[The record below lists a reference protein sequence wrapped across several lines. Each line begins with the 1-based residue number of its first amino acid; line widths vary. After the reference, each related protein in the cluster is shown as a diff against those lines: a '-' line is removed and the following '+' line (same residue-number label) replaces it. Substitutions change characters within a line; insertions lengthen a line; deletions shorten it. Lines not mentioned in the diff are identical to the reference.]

1 MPKIFLIKKRL
12 HEQQLGLQEGQE
24 LLASKADTL
33 CPGSPLDDGPIP
45 LLSKKDKECVD
56 RDVFGEHNGNK
67 SPNERRTKEPRR
79 FISSIL
85 GGEIP
90 YGSHRGHV
98 LTQAERKQYLPVA
111 VDSKKVEEK
120 PLIKEE
126 KDALQSEPVVLP
138 PRNSPSPE
146 SAPSPGIDNVTCQ
159 KVSVIQRTPAQS
171 QFQNNKKELSDV
183 RLPVT
188 LPSSEPEQDQPI
200 DYVIAKKRGETEDEE
215 TEKKIREQRRT
226 SSSKIA
232 NSILARPI
240 LVLRNRPG
248 TKLPGIMNAAAGH
261 GRSTNGNSSNSGS
274 QNTSGSGNFSSS
286 GGSAAP
292 SSGGGGGALG
302 GGSGSGG
309 NGGRDGRSN
318 YGPNSPPTGS
328 LPPFYETL
336 GPNTK
341 GGQNSFNANS
351 NFTNEF
357 NMMNGFNMECE
368 NTENANTNFPEQSK
382 QYSLMQNAHYGI
394 ALKDEEIDY
403 DRIENKL
410 ENLGSIGGYSNN
422 FDDSMVVDMGDDVID
437 NNQFYTTL
445 TFAPNEGILS
455 NLSDSTDITDLLNNH
470 VEQIT
475 DSEIR
480 ESSSIT
486 PDSVHNGVDIE
497 SLAEQVNLSRQY
509 YEKANYIAFA
519 NQEQGSSY
527 GFPKERPDLLMQ
539 LNPALLPHNEGQ
551 MQQLQIHVQ
560 LQQRQQILSPGFPF
574 TSHSLDLDSP
584 TGVSLPS
591 PGGNSSLDGN
601 NHIENSSLSPAAAVS
616 LKKGSIADSKIQI
629 LQQRLGLPSELPLEF
644 INGGHGVK
652 NPLATE
658 ANARQ
663 REEEKN
669 KQVLVSEDDPTKFV
683 CRVCSKNFTLQ
694 RLLNRHM
701 KCHSDVKRYLCTFCG
716 KGFNDTFDL
725 KRHTRTHTGVRP
737 YKCNLCEKSFTQR
750 CSLESHCLKVHGV
763 QHTYAYKER
772 RTKMYVCE
780 ECGHT
785 TSEPE
790 EHYMH
795 LKKQHPY
802 SPALL
807 KFYDKRHFK
816 FTNATFANQL
826 LGQLPMP
833 VHN

>member
-56 RDVFGEHNGNK
+56 RDVFGERNPK
-67 SPNERRTKEPRR
+67 STHDKRTKEPRR

-85 GGEIP
+85 GGDIP

-98 LTQAERKQYLPVA
+98 LTQAERKQYLPV
-111 VDSKKVEEK
+111 VSEEK
-120 PLIKEE
+120 KTEDRPLIKEE
-126 KDALQSEPVVLP
+126 KDSLDTEPVVLP
-138 PRNSPSPE
+138 SRSTPSPE
-146 SAPSPGIDNVTCQ
+146 SAPSPDNNVTCQ
-159 KVSVIQRTPAQS
+159 KVSVIQRTPSQS
-171 QFQNNKKELSDV
+171 QFRDNKKEISDV
-183 RLPVT
+183 SLPAT
-188 LPSSEPEQDQPI
+188 LPTPEPEQDQPI

-232 NSILARPI
+232 NGILARPV
-240 LVLRNRPG
+240 LVLRNCPN
-248 TKLPGIMNAAAGH
+248 KVPGILSAAAGH
-261 GRSTNGNSSNSGS
+261 GRSTGGSGS
-274 QNTSGSGNFSSS
+274 NGGSQSS
-286 GGSAAP
+286 GGSGSFSSGGGSTAP
-292 SSGGGGGALG
+292 SSGGGGAIG

-309 NGGRDGRSN
+309 NGRDGRSN

-336 GPNTK
+336 GPSSK
-341 GGQNSFNANS
+341 GGQNSFNANGTFS
-351 NFTNEF
+351 NEF
-357 NMMNGFNMECE
+357 NIINGFNMDCE
-368 NTENANTNFPEQSK
+368 NNENATNFTEQSK
-382 QYSLMQNAHYGI
+382 QYSLMQNAHYGL

-403 DRIENKL
+403 ENKL
-410 ENLGSIGGYSNN
+410 ENLGGIGSYGSN

-437 NNQFYTTL
+437 NYQFSTTL
-445 TFAPNEGILS
+445 TFSGANETILG
-455 NLSDSTDITDLLNNH
+455 NLSDSTEDFASLLNNH
-470 VEQIT
+470 VESIT
-475 DSEIR
+475 DSDLR

-486 PDSVHNGVDIE
+486 PDSVHNQVDIE
-497 SLAEQVNLSRQY
+497 TTLAEQVSLSRQY
-509 YEKANYIAFA
+509 YEKANYLAFA
-519 NQEQGSSY
+519 SQEQGSSY
-527 GFPKERPDLLMQ
+527 NFSKERPDLLMQ
-539 LNPALLPHNEGQ
+539 LNPALLQHNEGQ

-560 LQQRQQILSPGFPF
+560 FQQRPQILSPGFPF
-574 TSHSLDLDSP
+574 STSHSLDLDSP

-591 PGGNSSLDGN
+591 PGGNNSLDGS
-601 NHIENSSLSPAAAVS
+601 NHIENASLSPAAAVS
-616 LKKGSIADSKIQI
+616 LKKGDGKLQI
-629 LQQRLGLPSELPLEF
+629 LQQRLGLPAELPLEF

-683 CRVCSKNFTLQ
+683 CRVCSKNFSLQ

>member
-12 HEQQLGLQEGQE
+12 HEQQLGLQESQE
-24 LLASKADTL
+24 LLTGKSDPL
-33 CPGSPLDDGPIP
+33 CTGSPLDDGPIP
-45 LLSKKDKECVD
+45 LLSKKDKECID
-56 RDVFGEHNGNK
+56 RDIFGDSNGRK

-111 VDSKKVEEK
+111 VADDRKTDDK

-126 KDALQSEPVVLP
+126 KDCLQSELVVLP
-138 PRNSPSPE
+138 SRNSPSPD
-146 SAPSPGIDNVTCQ
+146 SIPSPAIDHNIRCQ
-159 KVSVIQRTPAQS
+159 KVSVIQRTPSQS
-171 QFQNNKKELSDV
+171 QFRDNKKELSEIS
-183 RLPVT
+183 LPAT
-188 LPSSEPEQDQPI
+188 LPSTEPEQEQPI
-200 DYVIAKKRGETEDEE
+200 DYAIAKKRGETEDEE

-232 NSILARPI
+232 NSILARPV
-240 LVLRNRPG
+240 LVLRNCPG
-248 TKLPGIMNAAAGH
+248 NKVPGIINAAAGH
-261 GRSTNGNSSNSGS
+261 GRSTNGNSSNSSS
-274 QNTSGSGNFSSS
+274 QSTGGSGSYSS
-286 GGSAAP
+286 GAGSAAP
-292 SSGGGGGALG
+292 SSGGGGALG

-309 NGGRDGRSN
+309 NGRDGRSN

-341 GGQNSFNANS
+341 NGQSSFNANS
-351 NFTNEF
+351 NFANEF
-357 NMMNGFNMECE
+357 NMINGFNMDCE
-368 NTENANTNFPEQSK
+368 NAENANTNFPEQSK

-394 ALKDEEIDY
+394 ALKDEDIDY

-410 ENLGSIGGYSNN
+410 ENIGPIGNYSNN

-445 TFAPNEGILS
+445 TFASNEAILN
-455 NLSDSTDITDLLNNH
+455 NLSDSTEDFASLLNNH

-486 PDSVHNGVDIE
+486 PDSVHNAAVDIE
-497 SLAEQVNLSRQY
+497 SLAEQVTLSRQY
-509 YEKANYIAFA
+509 YEKANYLAF
-519 NQEQGSSY
+519 EQGSSY
-527 GFPKERPDLLMQ
+527 GFSKERPDLLMQ
-539 LNPALLPHNEGQ
+539 LNPALLQHNEGQ

-574 TSHSLDLDSP
+574 ASHSLDLDSP

-591 PGGNSSLDGN
+591 PGGNNSLDST
-601 NHIENSSLSPAAAVS
+601 NHLETSSLSPAAA
-616 LKKGSIADSKIQI
+616 
-629 LQQRLGLPSELPLEF
+629 LGLPAELPLEF

-669 KQVLVSEDDPTKFV
+669 KQVLVCDDDPSKFV
-683 CRVCSKNFTLQ
+683 CRVCSKNFSLQ

>member
-33 CPGSPLDDGPIP
+33 CPGSPLDDGPIA
-45 LLSKKDKECVD
+45 LLSKKDKECID
-56 RDVFGEHNGNK
+56 RDVFGESNG
-67 SPNERRTKEPRR
+67 SRLMQERRTKEPRR

-85 GGEIP
+85 GGDIP

-98 LTQAERKQYLPVA
+98 LTQAERKLYLPVEE
-111 VDSKKVEEK
+111 KKGDDK

-126 KDALQSEPVVLP
+126 KDPLESEPVVLP
-138 PRNSPSPE
+138 SRNSPSPE
-146 SAPSPGIDNVTCQ
+146 SVPSPSIDHNVTCQ
-159 KVSVIQRTPAQS
+159 KVSVIQRTPSQS
-171 QFQNNKKELSDV
+171 QFRDGKKELSDV
-183 RLPVT
+183 TVPPT
-188 LPSSEPEQDQPI
+188 LPTPEPEQDQPI
-200 DYVIAKKRGETEDEE
+200 DYAIAKKRGESEDEE

-232 NSILARPI
+232 NSILARPV
-240 LVLRNRPG
+240 LVLRNCPG
-248 TKLPGIMNAAAGH
+248 NKVPGIINAAAGH
-261 GRSTNGNSSNSGS
+261 GRSTGGNGTNSSSQSSG
-274 QNTSGSGNFSSS
+274 GSGNFSSG
-286 GGSAAP
+286 GGSTAP
-292 SSGGGGGALG
+292 SSGGGGALG

-309 NGGRDGRSN
+309 NGRDGRSN

-336 GPNTK
+336 GPSTK
-341 GGQNSFNANS
+341 SGQNSFNANS
-351 NFTNEF
+351 NFSNEF

-368 NTENANTNFPEQSK
+368 NNENATNFPEQGK
-382 QYSLMQNAHYGI
+382 QYSLMQNAHYGL

-403 DRIENKL
+403 ENKL
-410 ENLGSIGGYSNN
+410 ENLGAIGNYGSN
-422 FDDSMVVDMGDDVID
+422 FDVSMVVDMGEDVID
-437 NNQFYTTL
+437 NIQFSTTL
-445 TFAPNEGILS
+445 SFTGSNEGILG
-455 NLSDSTDITDLLNNH
+455 NLSDSAEDFANLLNNH
-470 VEQIT
+470 VESIT

-486 PDSVHNGVDIE
+486 PDSVHNPSDIS
-497 SLAEQVNLSRQY
+497 SLAEHISLSRQY
-509 YEKANYIAFA
+509 YEKANYLAFA
-519 NQEQGSSY
+519 SQEQSPSY
-527 GFPKERPDLLMQ
+527 NFPKERPDLLMH
-539 LNPALLPHNEGQ
+539 LNPALLQHNEGQ

-574 TSHSLDLDSP
+574 PSHSLELDSP

-591 PGGNSSLDGN
+591 PGGNNSLDGN
-601 NHIENSSLSPAAAVS
+601 SHIESSSLSPAAAVS
-616 LKKGSIADSKIQI
+616 LKKGSVADSKIQI
-629 LQQRLGLPSELPLEF
+629 LQQRLGLPAELPLEF

-669 KQVLVSEDDPTKFV
+669 KQVLVSEDDPTKFI
-683 CRVCSKNFTLQ
+683 CRVCSKNFSLQ

-816 FTNATFANQL
+816 FTNASFANQL

>member
-45 LLSKKDKECVD
+45 LLSKKDKECAD
-56 RDVFGEHNGNK
+56 RDVFGERR
-67 SPNERRTKEPRR
+67 SPHDKRSKEPRR

-85 GGEIP
+85 GGDIP

-98 LTQAERKQYLPVA
+98 LTQAERKQYLPV
-111 VDSKKVEEK
+111 VVEEK
-120 PLIKEE
+120 KTEDRPLIKEE
-126 KDALQSEPVVLP
+126 KDSLDSEPVVLP
-138 PRNSPSPE
+138 TRNSPSPE
-146 SAPSPGIDNVTCQ
+146 SAPSPGIDNNVTCQ
-159 KVSVIQRTPAQS
+159 KVSVIQRTPSQS
-171 QFQNNKKELSDV
+171 QFRDNKKEISDV
-183 RLPVT
+183 SLPAT
-188 LPSSEPEQDQPI
+188 LPTPEPEQDQPI

-232 NSILARPI
+232 NGILARPV
-240 LVLRNRPG
+240 LVLRNCPAN
-248 TKLPGIMNAAAGH
+248 KVPGILNAAAGH
-261 GRSTNGNSSNSGS
+261 GRSTGGSGS
-274 QNTSGSGNFSSS
+274 NGGSQSS
-286 GGSAAP
+286 GGSGSFSSGGGSTAP
-292 SSGGGGGALG
+292 SSGGGGAIG

-309 NGGRDGRSN
+309 NGRDGRSN

-336 GPNTK
+336 GPSSK

-351 NFTNEF
+351 TFSNEF
-357 NMMNGFNMECE
+357 NIINGFNMDCE
-368 NTENANTNFPEQSK
+368 NNENATNFTEQSK
-382 QYSLMQNAHYGI
+382 QYSLMQNAHYGL

-403 DRIENKL
+403 ENKL
-410 ENLGSIGGYSNN
+410 ENLGGIGSYGSN

-437 NNQFYTTL
+437 NYQFSTTL
-445 TFAPNEGILS
+445 TFSGANETILG
-455 NLSDSTDITDLLNNH
+455 NLSDSTEDFASLLNNH
-470 VEQIT
+470 VESIT
-475 DSEIR
+475 DSDLR

-486 PDSVHNGVDIE
+486 PDSVHNQVDIE
-497 SLAEQVNLSRQY
+497 TTLAEQVSLSRQY
-509 YEKANYIAFA
+509 YEKANYLAFA
-519 NQEQGSSY
+519 SQEQSPSY
-527 GFPKERPDLLMQ
+527 NFSKERPDLLMQ
-539 LNPALLPHNEGQ
+539 LNPALLQHNEGQ

-560 LQQRQQILSPGFPF
+560 FQQRPQILSPGFPF
-574 TSHSLDLDSP
+574 STSNHSLDLDSP

-591 PGGNSSLDGN
+591 PGGNNSLDGS
-601 NHIENSSLSPAAAVS
+601 NHIENASLSPAAAVS
-616 LKKGSIADSKIQI
+616 LKKGSGDSKFQI
-629 LQQRLGLPSELPLEF
+629 LQQRLGLPAELPLEF

-683 CRVCSKNFTLQ
+683 CRICSKNFSLQ

-816 FTNATFANQL
+816 FTNASFANQL

>member
-24 LLASKADTL
+24 LLSSKADPL

-45 LLSKKDKECVD
+45 LLSKKDKDCVD
-56 RDVFGEHNGNK
+56 RDVFGENNGTR
-67 SPNERRTKEPRR
+67 SVQDIHTKEPIR

-85 GGEIP
+85 GGGIP

-98 LTQAERKQYLPVA
+98 LTQAERKQYLPV
-111 VDSKKVEEK
+111 VSEEK
-120 PLIKEE
+120 KPDDRPLIKEE
-126 KDALQSEPVVLP
+126 KDALDNDPVVLP
-138 PRNSPSPE
+138 TRNTPSPE
-146 SAPSPGIDNVTCQ
+146 SVPSPSIDNNVTCQ
-159 KVSVIQRTPAQS
+159 KVSVIQRTPSQS
-171 QFQNNKKELSDV
+171 QFRDNKKELSEV
-183 RLPVT
+183 SIPST
-188 LPSSEPEQDQPI
+188 LPTPEPEQDQPI

-232 NSILARPI
+232 NGILARPV
-240 LVLRNRPG
+240 LVLRNCPA
-248 TKLPGIMNAAAGH
+248 KVPGIINAAAGH
-261 GRSTNGNSSNSGS
+261 GRSTGSNGSSSSSQNSGS
-274 QNTSGSGNFSSS
+274 SGSFSSGSGST
-286 GGSAAP
+286 AP
-292 SSGGGGGALG
+292 SSGGGGAIG

-309 NGGRDGRSN
+309 NGRDGRSN

-336 GPNTK
+336 GPSSK

-357 NMMNGFNMECE
+357 NIINGFNMDCE
-368 NTENANTNFPEQSK
+368 NNENSTNFPEQSK
-382 QYSLMQNAHYGI
+382 QYSLMQNAHYGL

-403 DRIENKL
+403 ENKL
-410 ENLGSIGGYSNN
+410 ENLGAISNYPNN

-437 NNQFYTTL
+437 NYQFSTTL
-445 TFAPNEGILS
+445 TFSGTNEGILS
-455 NLSDSTDITDLLNNH
+455 NLSDSTEDFANLLNNH
-470 VEQIT
+470 VESIT
-475 DSEIR
+475 DSELR

-486 PDSVHNGVDIE
+486 PDSVHNPLDIE
-497 SLAEQVNLSRQY
+497 TLAEQVNLSRQY
-509 YEKANYIAFA
+509 YEKANYLAFA
-519 NQEQGSSY
+519 SQEQNSSY
-527 GFPKERPDLLMQ
+527 NFAKDRPDLLMQ
-539 LNPALLPHNEGQ
+539 LNPALLQHNEGQ

-560 LQQRQQILSPGFPF
+560 FQQRPQILSPGFPF
-574 TSHSLDLDSP
+574 TSHSLELDSP

-591 PGGNSSLDGN
+591 PGGNNSLDSN

-616 LKKGSIADSKIQI
+616 LKKGSINESKMQI
-629 LQQRLGLPSELPLEF
+629 LQHRLGLPAELPLEF

-683 CRVCSKNFTLQ
+683 CRVCSKNFSLQ

-816 FTNATFANQL
+816 FTNASFANQL

>member
-12 HEQQLGLQEGQE
+12 HEQQQSLQEAQD
-24 LLASKADTL
+24 LLALKSDPL
-33 CPGSPLDDGPIP
+33 CPGSFLDDDPLP
-45 LLSKKDKECVD
+45 LLKDKKCTD
-56 RDVFGEHNGNK
+56 RDVFGESNFQDR
-67 SPNERRTKEPRR
+67 PTKEPRR

-85 GGEIP
+85 GGDIP

-98 LTQAERKQYLPVA
+98 LTQAERKQYLPVVA
-111 VDSKKVEEK
+111 EDKKTEEK

-126 KDALQSEPVVLP
+126 KDVNLDSEPVVLP
-138 PRNSPSPE
+138 SLTPPSPE
-146 SAPSPGIDNVTCQ
+146 STPSPNIDNNVTCQ
-159 KVSVIQRTPAQS
+159 KVSVIQRTPSQS
-171 QFQNNKKELSDV
+171 QLRNDKKEYSGIKV
-183 RLPVT
+183 PT
-188 LPSSEPEQDQPI
+188 SFSTPEPEQDQPI
-200 DYVIAKKRGETEDEE
+200 DYAIAKKHDEKEDEE

-232 NSILARPI
+232 NGILARPTF
-240 LVLRNRPG
+240 VLRNCPAS
-248 TKLPGIMNAAAGH
+248 KVPGIMSAAAGH
-261 GRSTNGNSSNSGS
+261 GRSTGGN
-274 QNTSGSGNFSSS
+274 GSGGSSQSS
-286 GGSAAP
+286 GGSGSFSSGGGSTAP
-292 SSGGGGGALG
+292 SSGGGGAMG

-309 NGGRDGRSN
+309 NGRDGRSN

-336 GPNTK
+336 GPSSK
-341 GGQNSFNANS
+341 GGQNSFNANG
-351 NFTNEF
+351 NFSNEF
-357 NMMNGFNMECE
+357 NIINGFNMDCE
-368 NTENANTNFPEQSK
+368 NNDNATNFPEQSK
-382 QYSLMQNAHYGI
+382 QYSLMQNAHYGL
-394 ALKDEEIDY
+394 ALKDEDRYDTDIDY
-403 DRIENKL
+403 DNKL
-410 ENLGSIGGYSNN
+410 ENINGISNYGNN

-437 NNQFYTTL
+437 NYQFSTTL
-445 TFAPNEGILS
+445 TFSGTNESILS
-455 NLSDSTDITDLLNNH
+455 NLSDSTVDFANLLNNH
-470 VEQIT
+470 VESIT

-486 PDSVHNGVDIE
+486 PDSVHNPLDIE
-497 SLAEQVNLSRQY
+497 TLAEQVNLSRQY
-509 YEKANYIAFA
+509 YEKANYLAFA
-519 NQEQGSSY
+519 SQEQSPSY
-527 GFPKERPDLLMQ
+527 NFAKDRPDLLMQ
-539 LNPALLPHNEGQ
+539 LNPALLQHNEGQ

-560 LQQRQQILSPGFPF
+560 FQQRPPILSPGFPF

-591 PGGNSSLDGN
+591 PGGNNSLDST
-601 NHIENSSLSPAAAVS
+601 NHIENSSLSPAAA
-616 LKKGSIADSKIQI
+616 
-629 LQQRLGLPSELPLEF
+629 LGLPAELPLEF

-669 KQVLVSEDDPTKFV
+669 KQVLVSEDDPSKFV
-683 CRVCSKNFTLQ
+683 CRVCSKNFSLQ

-816 FTNATFANQL
+816 FTNTTFANQL

>member
-24 LLASKADTL
+24 LLGAKADAL
-33 CPGSPLDDGPIP
+33 CPGSPLDEPP
-45 LLSKKDKECVD
+45 LALLSKRDKDCD
-56 RDVFGEHNGNK
+56 RDVFGESNGKNTQDRK
-67 SPNERRTKEPRR
+67 TRR

-85 GGEIP
+85 GGDIP
-90 YGSHRGHV
+90 YGSQRGHGHI
-98 LTQAERKQYLPVA
+98 LTPAERKQYSPV
-111 VDSKKVEEK
+111 VTEDKKKAENK

-126 KDALQSEPVVLP
+126 KDLTKSDPVVLP
-138 PRNSPSPE
+138 SRESPSPGR
-146 SAPSPGIDNVTCQ
+146 APSPGIDHSVRCQ
-159 KVSVIQRTPAQS
+159 KVSVIQRTPSQS
-171 QFQNNKKELSDV
+171 QFGKKEEVSI
-183 RLPVT
+183 PQT
-188 LPSSEPEQDQPI
+188 LPSTEPEQDQPI
-200 DYVIAKKRGETEDEE
+200 DYVIAKKRGESEDEE
-215 TEKKIREQRRT
+215 MEKKIREQRRT

-232 NSILARPI
+232 NGILARPV
-240 LVLRNRPG
+240 LVLRNCPAN
-248 TKLPGIMNAAAGH
+248 KVPGILSAAAGH
-261 GRSTNGNSSNSGS
+261 GRSTGG
-274 QNTSGSGNFSSS
+274 SGSGGGAQSS
-286 GGSAAP
+286 GSSGSY
-292 SSGGGGGALG
+292 SGGGGGAAPAPGGGGGVG

-309 NGGRDGRSN
+309 NGRDGRSN

-336 GPNTK
+336 GPSTK
-341 GGQNSFNANS
+341 GGQNAFNATGS
-351 NFTNEF
+351 FSNEF
-357 NMMNGFNMECE
+357 NLINGFNMDCE
-368 NTENANTNFPEQSK
+368 SNENGASFPEQSK
-382 QYSLMQNAHYGI
+382 QYSLMQNANYGL
-394 ALKDEEIDY
+394 ALKDEDNIDNY
-403 DRIENKL
+403 DSKIES
-410 ENLGSIGGYSNN
+410 LGSMGNYGSS
-422 FDDSMVVDMGDDVID
+422 FDDSMVVDMGDGDVID
-437 NNQFYTTL
+437 QFTQTL
-445 TFAPNEGILS
+445 TFAQSNEGLLG
-455 NLSDSTDITDLLNNH
+455 NLSDNEDFTNLLNNH
-470 VEQIT
+470 EAIT
-475 DSEIR
+475 DSDLR
-480 ESSSIT
+480 ESSSIS
-486 PDSVHNGVDIE
+486 PDSVHNPVDID
-497 SLAEQVNLSRQY
+497 SLTDHVSLSRQY
-509 YEKANYIAFA
+509 YDTKNYLAFA
-519 NQEQGSSY
+519 SPEQNPSFAFG
-527 GFPKERPDLLMQ
+527 KERPDLLMQ
-539 LNPALLPHNEGQ
+539 LNPALLQHNEGQ

-574 TSHSLDLDSP
+574 SHALELDSP
-584 TGVSLPS
+584 GAASLPS
-591 PGGNSSLDGN
+591 PGGNSSLDG
-601 NHIENSSLSPAAAVS
+601 SSHLDSSALSPAAAVS
-616 LKKGSIADSKIQI
+616 LKKTVDGKGLI
-629 LQQRLGLPSELPLEF
+629 LQQRLGLPAELPLEF

-669 KQVLVSEDDPTKFV
+669 KQVLVSEDDPSKFV
-683 CRVCSKNFTLQ
+683 CRVCSKSFTLQ

-772 RTKMYVCE
+772 RTKVYVCE

-816 FTNATFANQL
+816 FNNATFANQL

>member
-24 LLASKADTL
+24 LLASKADPL
-33 CPGSPLDDGPIP
+33 CPGSPLDDGPIA
-45 LLSKKDKECVD
+45 LLSKKDKECID
-56 RDVFGEHNGNK
+56 RDVFGESNGTRLTQ
-67 SPNERRTKEPRR
+67 ERRTKEPRR

-85 GGEIP
+85 GGDIP

-98 LTQAERKQYLPVA
+98 LTQAERKLYLPV
-111 VDSKKVEEK
+111 EEK
-120 PLIKEE
+120 KPEDNSLIKEE
-126 KDALQSEPVVLP
+126 RD
-138 PRNSPSPE
+138 
-146 SAPSPGIDNVTCQ
+146 PGHHHSHSFVM
-159 KVSVIQRTPAQS
+159 V
-171 QFQNNKKELSDV
+171 KKELSDV
-183 RLPVT
+183 NIPPT
-188 LPSSEPEQDQPI
+188 LPTTEPEQDQPI
-200 DYVIAKKRGETEDEE
+200 DYAIVKKRGESEDEE

-232 NSILARPI
+232 NGILARPV
-240 LVLRNRPG
+240 LVLRNCPG
-248 TKLPGIMNAAAGH
+248 NKVPGIINAAAGH
-261 GRSTNGNSSNSGS
+261 GRSTGGNGSNSGTQS
-274 QNTSGSGNFSSS
+274 SAGSGSFSS
-286 GGSAAP
+286 GGGSTAP
-292 SSGGGGGALG
+292 SSGGGGALG

-309 NGGRDGRSN
+309 NGRDGRSN

-336 GPNTK
+336 GPSTK
-341 GGQNSFNANS
+341 SGQNSFNANS
-351 NFTNEF
+351 TFPNEF
-357 NMMNGFNMECE
+357 NMINGFNMECE
-368 NTENANTNFPEQSK
+368 NNENATNFPEQGK
-382 QYSLMQNAHYGI
+382 QYSLMQNAHYGL

-403 DRIENKL
+403 ENKL
-410 ENLGSIGGYSNN
+410 ENLGAIGNYGSN
-422 FDDSMVVDMGDDVID
+422 FDVSMVVDMGEDVID
-437 NNQFYTTL
+437 NIQFSTTL
-445 TFAPNEGILS
+445 SFTGSNEGILG
-455 NLSDSTDITDLLNNH
+455 NLSDSTEDFANLLNNH
-470 VEQIT
+470 VESIT

-486 PDSVHNGVDIE
+486 PDSVHNPVDIE

-509 YEKANYIAFA
+509 YEKANYLAFA
-519 NQEQGSSY
+519 SQEQNSSY
-527 GFPKERPDLLMQ
+527 NFAKERPDLLMH
-539 LNPALLPHNEGQ
+539 LNPALLQHNEGQ

-574 TSHSLDLDSP
+574 ASHSLELDSP

-591 PGGNSSLDGN
+591 PGGNNSLDGN
-601 NHIENSSLSPAAAVS
+601 SHIENSSLSPAAAVS
-616 LKKGSIADSKIQI
+616 LKKSSVADSKIQI
-629 LQQRLGLPSELPLEF
+629 LQQRLGLPAELPLEF

-683 CRVCSKNFTLQ
+683 CRVCSKNFSLQ

-816 FTNATFANQL
+816 FTNASFANQL

>member
-33 CPGSPLDDGPIP
+33 CPGSPLDDGPIA
-45 LLSKKDKECVD
+45 LLSKKDKECID
-56 RDVFGEHNGNK
+56 RDVFGESNG
-67 SPNERRTKEPRR
+67 SRLMHERRTKEPRR

-85 GGEIP
+85 GGDIP

-98 LTQAERKQYLPVA
+98 LTQAERKQYLPVEE
-111 VDSKKVEEK
+111 KKGDDK

-126 KDALQSEPVVLP
+126 KDPLESEPVILP
-138 PRNSPSPE
+138 TRNSPSPE
-146 SAPSPGIDNVTCQ
+146 SVPSPSIDHNVTCQ
-159 KVSVIQRTPAQS
+159 KVSVIQRTPSQS
-171 QFQNNKKELSDV
+171 QFRDGKKELSEV
-183 RLPVT
+183 TVPPT
-188 LPSSEPEQDQPI
+188 LPTPEPEQDQPI
-200 DYVIAKKRGETEDEE
+200 DYAIAKKRGESEDEE

-232 NSILARPI
+232 NSILARPV
-240 LVLRNRPG
+240 LVLRNCPAN
-248 TKLPGIMNAAAGH
+248 KVPGIINAAAGH
-261 GRSTNGNSSNSGS
+261 GRSTGGNGTNSSSQSSG
-274 QNTSGSGNFSSS
+274 GSGNFSSG
-286 GGSAAP
+286 GGSTAP
-292 SSGGGGGALG
+292 SSGGGGALG

-309 NGGRDGRSN
+309 NGRDGRSN

-336 GPNTK
+336 GPSTK
-341 GGQNSFNANS
+341 SGQNSFNANS
-351 NFTNEF
+351 NFSNEF

-368 NTENANTNFPEQSK
+368 NNENATNFPEQGK
-382 QYSLMQNAHYGI
+382 QYSLMQNAHYGL

-403 DRIENKL
+403 ENKL
-410 ENLGSIGGYSNN
+410 ENLGAIGNYGSN
-422 FDDSMVVDMGDDVID
+422 FDVSMVVDMGEDVID
-437 NNQFYTTL
+437 NIQFSTTL
-445 TFAPNEGILS
+445 SFTGSNEGILG
-455 NLSDSTDITDLLNNH
+455 NLSDSAEDFANLLNNH
-470 VEQIT
+470 VESIT

-486 PDSVHNGVDIE
+486 PDSVHNPSDIP
-497 SLAEQVNLSRQY
+497 SLAEQINLSRQY
-509 YEKANYIAFA
+509 YEKANYLAFA
-519 NQEQGSSY
+519 SHEQSPSY
-527 GFPKERPDLLMQ
+527 NFPKERPDLLMH
-539 LNPALLPHNEGQ
+539 LNPALLQHNEGQ

-560 LQQRQQILSPGFPF
+560 LQQRQQMLSPGFPF
-574 TSHSLDLDSP
+574 PSHSLELDSP

-591 PGGNSSLDGN
+591 PGGNNSLDGN
-601 NHIENSSLSPAAAVS
+601 SHIESSSLSPAAAVS
-616 LKKGSIADSKIQI
+616 LKKGSVADSKIQI
-629 LQQRLGLPSELPLEF
+629 LQQRLGLPAELPLEF

-669 KQVLVSEDDPTKFV
+669 KQVLVSEDDPTKFI
-683 CRVCSKNFTLQ
+683 CRVCSKNFSLQ

-816 FTNATFANQL
+816 FTNASFANQL

>member
-45 LLSKKDKECVD
+45 LLSKKDKECAD
-56 RDVFGEHNGNK
+56 RDVFGERR
-67 SPNERRTKEPRR
+67 SPHDKRSKEPRR

-85 GGEIP
+85 GGDIP

-98 LTQAERKQYLPVA
+98 LTQAERKQYLPV
-111 VDSKKVEEK
+111 VVEEK
-120 PLIKEE
+120 KTEDRPLIKEE
-126 KDALQSEPVVLP
+126 KDSLDSEPVVLP
-138 PRNSPSPE
+138 TRNSPSPE
-146 SAPSPGIDNVTCQ
+146 SAPSPGIDNNVTCQ
-159 KVSVIQRTPAQS
+159 KVSVIQRTPSQS
-171 QFQNNKKELSDV
+171 QFRDNKKEISDV
-183 RLPVT
+183 SLPAT
-188 LPSSEPEQDQPI
+188 LPTPEPEQDQPI

-232 NSILARPI
+232 NGILARPV
-240 LVLRNRPG
+240 LVLRNCPAN
-248 TKLPGIMNAAAGH
+248 KVPGILNAAAGH
-261 GRSTNGNSSNSGS
+261 GRSTGGSGS
-274 QNTSGSGNFSSS
+274 NGGSQSS
-286 GGSAAP
+286 GGSGSFSSGGGSTAP
-292 SSGGGGGALG
+292 SSGGGGAIG

-309 NGGRDGRSN
+309 NGRDGRSN

-336 GPNTK
+336 GPSSK

-351 NFTNEF
+351 TFSNEF
-357 NMMNGFNMECE
+357 NIINGFNMDCE
-368 NTENANTNFPEQSK
+368 NNENATNFTEQSK
-382 QYSLMQNAHYGI
+382 QYSLMQNAHYGL

-403 DRIENKL
+403 ENKL
-410 ENLGSIGGYSNN
+410 ENLGGIGSYGSN

-437 NNQFYTTL
+437 NYQFSTTL
-445 TFAPNEGILS
+445 TFSGANETILG
-455 NLSDSTDITDLLNNH
+455 NLSDSTEDFASLLNNH
-470 VEQIT
+470 VESIT
-475 DSEIR
+475 DSDLR

-486 PDSVHNGVDIE
+486 PDSVHNQVDIE
-497 SLAEQVNLSRQY
+497 TTLAEQVSLSRQY
-509 YEKANYIAFA
+509 YEKANYLAFA
-519 NQEQGSSY
+519 SQEQSPSY
-527 GFPKERPDLLMQ
+527 NFSKERPDLLMQ
-539 LNPALLPHNEGQ
+539 LNPALLQHNEGQ

-560 LQQRQQILSPGFPF
+560 FQQRPQILSPGFPF
-574 TSHSLDLDSP
+574 STSNHSLDLDSP

-591 PGGNSSLDGN
+591 PGGNNSLDGS
-601 NHIENSSLSPAAAVS
+601 NHIENASLSPAAA
-616 LKKGSIADSKIQI
+616 
-629 LQQRLGLPSELPLEF
+629 LGLPAELPLEF

-683 CRVCSKNFTLQ
+683 CRICSKNFSLQ

-816 FTNATFANQL
+816 FTNASFANQL

>member
-33 CPGSPLDDGPIP
+33 CPGSPLDDGPIA
-45 LLSKKDKECVD
+45 LLSKKDKECID
-56 RDVFGEHNGNK
+56 RDVFGESNG
-67 SPNERRTKEPRR
+67 SRLMQERRTKEPRR

-85 GGEIP
+85 GGDIP

-98 LTQAERKQYLPVA
+98 LTQAERKQYLPVEE
-111 VDSKKVEEK
+111 KKGDDK

-126 KDALQSEPVVLP
+126 KDPLESEPVVLP
-138 PRNSPSPE
+138 SRNSPSPE
-146 SAPSPGIDNVTCQ
+146 SVPSPSIDHNVTCQ
-159 KVSVIQRTPAQS
+159 KVSVIQRTPSQS
-171 QFQNNKKELSDV
+171 QFRDGKKDLSDV
-183 RLPVT
+183 TIPPT
-188 LPSSEPEQDQPI
+188 LPTPEPEQDQPI
-200 DYVIAKKRGETEDEE
+200 DYAIAKKRGESEDEE

-232 NSILARPI
+232 NGILARPV
-240 LVLRNRPG
+240 LVLRNCPG
-248 TKLPGIMNAAAGH
+248 NKIPGIINAAAGH
-261 GRSTNGNSSNSGS
+261 GRSTGGNGNNSSS
-274 QNTSGSGNFSSS
+274 QSS
-286 GGSAAP
+286 GGSANF
-292 SSGGGGGALG
+292 SSGGGSTAPTSGGGGALG

-309 NGGRDGRSN
+309 NGRDGRSN

-336 GPNTK
+336 GPSTK
-341 GGQNSFNANS
+341 SGQNSFNANS
-351 NFTNEF
+351 NFSNDF

-368 NTENANTNFPEQSK
+368 NNENTTNFPEQGK
-382 QYSLMQNAHYGI
+382 QYSLMQNAHYGL

-403 DRIENKL
+403 ENKL
-410 ENLGSIGGYSNN
+410 ENLGAIGNYGSN
-422 FDDSMVVDMGDDVID
+422 FDVSMVVDMGEDVID
-437 NNQFYTTL
+437 NIQFSTTL
-445 TFAPNEGILS
+445 SFTGSNEGILG
-455 NLSDSTDITDLLNNH
+455 NLSDSAEDFANLLNNH
-470 VEQIT
+470 VESIT

-486 PDSVHNGVDIE
+486 PDSVHNPSDIP
-497 SLAEQVNLSRQY
+497 SLAEQINLSRQY
-509 YEKANYIAFA
+509 YEKANYLAFA
-519 NQEQGSSY
+519 SQEQSPSY
-527 GFPKERPDLLMQ
+527 NFPKERPDLLMH
-539 LNPALLPHNEGQ
+539 LNPALLQHNEGQ

-574 TSHSLDLDSP
+574 PSHSLELDSP

-591 PGGNSSLDGN
+591 PGGNNSLDGN
-601 NHIENSSLSPAAAVS
+601 SHIESSSLSPAAAVS
-616 LKKGSIADSKIQI
+616 LKKGSVADSKIQI
-629 LQQRLGLPSELPLEF
+629 LQQR
-644 INGGHGVK
+644 V
-652 NPLATE
+652 
-658 ANARQ
+658 
-663 REEEKN
+663 
-669 KQVLVSEDDPTKFV
+669 
-683 CRVCSKNFTLQ
+683 TL
-694 RLLNRHM
+694 
-701 KCHSDVKRYLCTFCG
+701 S
-716 KGFNDTFDL
+716 
-725 KRHTRTHTGVRP
+725 
-737 YKCNLCEKSFTQR
+737 SFLFL

-816 FTNATFANQL
+816 FTNASFANQL

>member
-24 LLASKADTL
+24 GLLGKGDPL

-56 RDVFGEHNGNK
+56 RDVFGESNGVKNTQ
-67 SPNERRTKEPRR
+67 ERRTKEPRR

-90 YGSHRGHV
+90 YGSHRGIHV
-98 LTQAERKQYLPVA
+98 LTQAERKQYLPVVA
-111 VDSKKVEEK
+111 DDSKSDDK

-126 KDALQSEPVVLP
+126 KDLLESELVVLP
-138 PRNSPSPE
+138 SRNSPSPE
-146 SAPSPGIDNVTCQ
+146 SAPSPSIDNNVTCQ
-159 KVSVIQRTPAQS
+159 KVSVIQRTPSQS
-171 QFQNNKKELSDV
+171 QFRDSKKEVSDV
-183 RLPVT
+183 TIPAT
-188 LPSSEPEQDQPI
+188 LPTSEPEQDQPI
-200 DYVIAKKRGETEDEE
+200 DYAIAKKRGESEDEE

-232 NSILARPI
+232 NGILARPV

-248 TKLPGIMNAAAGH
+248 SKIPGIINAAAGH
-261 GRSTNGNSSNSGS
+261 GRSTGGSGSTGNS
-274 QNTSGSGNFSSS
+274 QNTGSSGSFSSGSG
-286 GGSAAP
+286 SATP
-292 SSGGGGGALG
+292 SSGGGGALG

-309 NGGRDGRSN
+309 NGRDGRSN

-336 GPNTK
+336 GPSTK
-341 GGQNSFNANS
+341 NGQNTYNANG
-351 NFTNEF
+351 NFSNEF
-357 NMMNGFNMECE
+357 NIINGFNMDCE
-368 NTENANTNFPEQSK
+368 NTENTHTNFTEQSK
-382 QYSLMQNAHYGI
+382 QYSLMQNANYGL

-403 DRIENKL
+403 ENKI
-410 ENLGSIGGYSNN
+410 ENLGAIGTYGN
-422 FDDSMVVDMGDDVID
+422 FDDSMVVDMGEDGID

-445 TFAPNEGILS
+445 TFAQNEGILG
-455 NLSDSTDITDLLNNH
+455 NFSDSTEDFASLLNNH
-470 VEQIT
+470 VESLDT
-475 DSEIR
+475 ELR

-486 PDSVHNGVDIE
+486 PDSVHNAVDIE
-497 SLAEQVNLSRQY
+497 TLAEQVNLSRQY
-509 YEKANYIAFA
+509 YAIAS
-519 NQEQGSSY
+519 QEPNVAHAFG
-527 GFPKERPDLLMQ
+527 KERPDLLMHI
-539 LNPALLPHNEGQ
+539 NPGLLPHNEGQ

-560 LQQRQQILSPGFPF
+560 LQQRQQMLSPGFPY
-574 TSHSLDLDSP
+574 TNHPLDLDSP

-591 PGGNSSLDGN
+591 PGGNNSLDGN
-601 NHIENSSLSPAAAVS
+601 SHIETSALSPAAA
-616 LKKGSIADSKIQI
+616 
-629 LQQRLGLPSELPLEF
+629 LGLPAELPLEF

-683 CRVCSKNFTLQ
+683 CRVCSKNFSLQ

>member
-12 HEQQLGLQEGQE
+12 HEQQLGLQEGLE
-24 LLASKADTL
+24 LLASKADPL
-33 CPGSPLDDGPIP
+33 CPGSPLDDGPIA
-45 LLSKKDKECVD
+45 LLSKKDKDCIE
-56 RDVFGEHNGNK
+56 RDVFGESNGAKNARDK
-67 SPNERRTKEPRR
+67 RSKEPR
-79 FISSIL
+79 FVSSIL
-85 GGEIP
+85 GGDVP

-98 LTQAERKQYLPVA
+98 LTQAERKQYLPVLA
-111 VDSKKVEEK
+111 KDKKKEDK

-126 KDALQSEPVVLP
+126 KDTLDSDPVVLP
-138 PRNSPSPE
+138 SRNTPSPE
-146 SAPSPGIDNVTCQ
+146 SAPSPGIDNSVTCQ
-159 KVSVIQRTPAQS
+159 KVSVIQRTPSQS
-171 QFQNNKKELSDV
+171 QFRDGKKELSDV
-183 RLPVT
+183 SIPQT
-188 LPSSEPEQDQPI
+188 LPTPEPEQDQPI
-200 DYVIAKKRGETEDEE
+200 DYVIAKKRGESEDEE

-232 NSILARPI
+232 NGILARPSF
-240 LVLRNRPG
+240 VLRNCPAN
-248 TKLPGIMNAAAGH
+248 KVPGIISAAAGH
-261 GRSTNGNSSNSGS
+261 GRSTGNTGSSGS
-274 QNTSGSGNFSSS
+274 SQSS
-286 GGSAAP
+286 GGSGSFSSGGGGTAP
-292 SSGGGGGALG
+292 SSGGGGAIG

-309 NGGRDGRSN
+309 NGRDGRSN

-336 GPNTK
+336 GPSTK

-351 NFTNEF
+351 NFSNEF
-357 NMMNGFNMECE
+357 NIINGFNMDCE
-368 NTENANTNFPEQSK
+368 NNDNATNFPEQSK
-382 QYSLMQNAHYGI
+382 QYSLMQNAHYGL

-403 DRIENKL
+403 ESKL
-410 ENLGSIGGYSNN
+410 ENIGAIGNYGSN
-422 FDDSMVVDMGDDVID
+422 FDESMVVDMGEDVID
-437 NNQFYTTL
+437 NYQFANTL
-445 TFAPNEGILS
+445 TFPGPNEAILGS
-455 NLSDSTDITDLLNNH
+455 LSDSAEDFASLLNNH
-470 VEQIT
+470 VESIT
-475 DSEIR
+475 DSDIR

-486 PDSVHNGVDIE
+486 PDSVHNPVDIE

-509 YEKANYIAFA
+509 YEKANYLAFA
-519 NQEQGSSY
+519 SQENQGSSY
-527 GFPKERPDLLMQ
+527 NFAKDRPDLLMQ
-539 LNPALLPHNEGQ
+539 LNPALLQHGEGQ

-574 TSHSLDLDSP
+574 TSHPSLDLDSP
-584 TGVSLPS
+584 TGTSLPS
-591 PGGNSSLDGN
+591 PGGNNSLDGSS
-601 NHIENSSLSPAAAVS
+601 HIENASLSPAAA
-616 LKKGSIADSKIQI
+616 
-629 LQQRLGLPSELPLEF
+629 LGLPAELPLEF

-683 CRVCSKNFTLQ
+683 CRVCSKNFSLQ

>member
-1 MPKIFLIKKRL
+1 MSSLPA
-12 HEQQLGLQEGQE
+12 Q
-24 LLASKADTL
+24 TL
-33 CPGSPLDDGPIP
+33 TIT
-45 LLSKKDKECVD
+45 D
-56 RDVFGEHNGNK
+56 RDVFGQSNGA
-67 SPNERRTKEPRR
+67 SSGQDRRIKEPRR

-111 VDSKKVEEK
+111 TEEK
-120 PLIKEE
+120 KSEDRPLIKEE
-126 KDALQSEPVVLP
+126 KDLLESEPVVLP
-138 PRNSPSPE
+138 SRKSPSPE
-146 SAPSPGIDNVTCQ
+146 SIPSPGIDNSITCQ
-159 KVSVIQRTPAQS
+159 KVSVIQRTPSQS
-171 QFQNNKKELSDV
+171 QFQKNKKELSDITI
-183 RLPVT
+183 PNT
-188 LPSSEPEQDQPI
+188 LPTSEPEQDQPI
-200 DYVIAKKRGETEDEE
+200 DYAIAKKRGETEDEE

-232 NSILARPI
+232 NGILARPV

-248 TKLPGIMNAAAGH
+248 SIKIPGIINAAAGH
-261 GRSTNGNSSNSGS
+261 GRSTGSSGSAGNSQSSG
-274 QNTSGSGNFSSS
+274 GSGNFSS
-286 GGSAAP
+286 GAGSAAP
-292 SSGGGGGALG
+292 SSGGGGALG

-309 NGGRDGRSN
+309 NGRDGRSN

-336 GPNTK
+336 GPSTK
-341 GGQNSFNANS
+341 NGQNTYNANG
-351 NFTNEF
+351 NFSNEF
-357 NMMNGFNMECE
+357 NMINGFNMDCE
-368 NTENANTNFPEQSK
+368 NTENANTNFSEQSK
-382 QYSLMQNAHYGI
+382 QYSLMQNAHYGL

-403 DRIENKL
+403 ENKL
-410 ENLGSIGGYSNN
+410 ENLGTIGSYGSN
-422 FDDSMVVDMGDDVID
+422 FDESMVVDMGEDVID

-445 TFAPNEGILS
+445 TFAPNEGILG
-455 NLSDSTDITDLLNNH
+455 NLSDSTEDFASLLNNH
-470 VEQIT
+470 VESIT
-475 DSEIR
+475 DSELR

-486 PDSVHNGVDIE
+486 PDSVHNPVDIE
-497 SLAEQVNLSRQY
+497 SLAEQVSLSRQY
-509 YEKANYIAFA
+509 YEKANYLAFA
-519 NQEQGSSY
+519 SQEQSSTY
-527 GFPKERPDLLMQ
+527 NFAKERPDLLMQ
-539 LNPALLPHNEGQ
+539 LNPALLQHNEGQ

-560 LQQRQQILSPGFPF
+560 LQQRQQILSPVFPF

-591 PGGNSSLDGN
+591 PGGNNSLDSN
-601 NHIENSSLSPAAAVS
+601 NHIENSALSPAAA
-616 LKKGSIADSKIQI
+616 
-629 LQQRLGLPSELPLEF
+629 LGLPAELPLEF

-683 CRVCSKNFTLQ
+683 CRVCSKNFSLQ

>member
-33 CPGSPLDDGPIP
+33 CPGSPLDDGPIA
-45 LLSKKDKECVD
+45 LLSKKDKECID
-56 RDVFGEHNGNK
+56 RDVFGESNG
-67 SPNERRTKEPRR
+67 SRLMQERRTKEPRR

-85 GGEIP
+85 GGDIP

-98 LTQAERKQYLPVA
+98 LTQAERKLYLPVEE
-111 VDSKKVEEK
+111 KKGDDK

-126 KDALQSEPVVLP
+126 KDPLESEPVVLP
-138 PRNSPSPE
+138 SRNSPSPE
-146 SAPSPGIDNVTCQ
+146 SVPSPSIDHNVTCQ
-159 KVSVIQRTPAQS
+159 KVSVIQRTPSQS
-171 QFQNNKKELSDV
+171 QFRDGKKELSDV
-183 RLPVT
+183 TVPPT
-188 LPSSEPEQDQPI
+188 LPTPEPEQDQPI
-200 DYVIAKKRGETEDEE
+200 DYAIAKKRGESEDEE

-232 NSILARPI
+232 NSILARPV
-240 LVLRNRPG
+240 LVLRNCPG
-248 TKLPGIMNAAAGH
+248 NKVPGIINAAAGH
-261 GRSTNGNSSNSGS
+261 GRSTGGNGTNSSSQSSG
-274 QNTSGSGNFSSS
+274 GSGNFSSG
-286 GGSAAP
+286 GGSTAP
-292 SSGGGGGALG
+292 SSGGGGALG

-309 NGGRDGRSN
+309 NGRDGRSN

-336 GPNTK
+336 GPSTK
-341 GGQNSFNANS
+341 SGQNSFNANS
-351 NFTNEF
+351 NFSNEF

-368 NTENANTNFPEQSK
+368 NNENATNFPEQGK
-382 QYSLMQNAHYGI
+382 QYSLMQNAHYGL

-403 DRIENKL
+403 ENKL
-410 ENLGSIGGYSNN
+410 ENLGAIGNYGSN
-422 FDDSMVVDMGDDVID
+422 FDVSMVVDMGEDVID
-437 NNQFYTTL
+437 NIQFSTTL
-445 TFAPNEGILS
+445 SFTGSNEGILG
-455 NLSDSTDITDLLNNH
+455 NLSDSAEDFANLLNNH
-470 VEQIT
+470 VESIT

-486 PDSVHNGVDIE
+486 PDSVHNPSDIS
-497 SLAEQVNLSRQY
+497 SLAEHISLSRQY
-509 YEKANYIAFA
+509 YEKANYLAFA
-519 NQEQGSSY
+519 SQEQSPSY
-527 GFPKERPDLLMQ
+527 NFPKERPDLLMH
-539 LNPALLPHNEGQ
+539 LNPALLQHNEGQ

-574 TSHSLDLDSP
+574 PSHSLELDSP

-591 PGGNSSLDGN
+591 PGGNNSLDGN
-601 NHIENSSLSPAAAVS
+601 SHIESSSLSPAAA
-616 LKKGSIADSKIQI
+616 
-629 LQQRLGLPSELPLEF
+629 LGLPAELPLEF

-669 KQVLVSEDDPTKFV
+669 KQVLVSEDDPTKFI
-683 CRVCSKNFTLQ
+683 CRVCSKNFSLQ

-816 FTNATFANQL
+816 FTNASFANQL

>member
-1 MPKIFLIKKRL
+1 MPKIFWIKKRL
-12 HEQQLGLQEGQE
+12 HEQQLGLLEQQEWQE
-24 LLASKADTL
+24 LLASKTDPL
-33 CPGSPLDDGPIP
+33 YPGFPIDIGPIP
-45 LLSKKDKECVD
+45 LIYKKDKECAE
-56 RDVFGEHNGNK
+56 RDVFGESKKEGEK
-67 SPNERRTKEPRR
+67 SSKELR
-79 FISSIL
+79 FVSSIL
-85 GGEIP
+85 GGDVP
-90 YGSHRGHV
+90 YGSRGHV
-98 LTQAERKQYLPVA
+98 LTQAERKQYLPVIA
-111 VDSKKVEEK
+111 EEKKTDDK

-126 KDALQSEPVVLP
+126 KDSLDSDPVVLP
-138 PRNSPSPE
+138 SRSSPSPE
-146 SAPSPGIDNVTCQ
+146 AAPSPGIDNSVTCQ
-159 KVSVIQRTPAQS
+159 KVSVIQRTPSQS
-171 QFQNNKKELSDV
+171 QFQNNKKDLSDV
-183 RLPVT
+183 SIPQT
-188 LPSSEPEQDQPI
+188 LPAPEPEQDQPI
-200 DYVIAKKRGETEDEE
+200 DYVIAKKRGESEDEE

-232 NSILARPI
+232 NGILARPS
-240 LVLRNRPG
+240 LVLRNCPG
-248 TKLPGIMNAAAGH
+248 NKLPGIMTAAAGH
-261 GRSTNGNSSNSGS
+261 GRSTGNN
-274 QNTSGSGNFSSS
+274 SSS
-286 GGSAAP
+286 GSSQGSGGSGSFSSGGGSTAP
-292 SSGGGGGALG
+292 SSGGGGAIG

-309 NGGRDGRSN
+309 NGRDGRSN

-336 GPNTK
+336 GPSTK

-351 NFTNEF
+351 TFSNEF
-357 NMMNGFNMECE
+357 NMINGFNMDCE
-368 NTENANTNFPEQSK
+368 NNDNATNFPEQSK
-382 QYSLMQNAHYGI
+382 QYSLMQNAHYGL

-403 DRIENKL
+403 ENKSL
-410 ENLGSIGGYSNN
+410 ENIGAIGNYGSN
-422 FDDSMVVDMGDDVID
+422 FDDTMMVDMGEDVID
-437 NNQFYTTL
+437 NYQFSNTL
-445 TFAPNEGILS
+445 TFPGPNEGILG
-455 NLSDSTDITDLLNNH
+455 NLSDSAEDFASLLNNH
-470 VEQIT
+470 VESIT
-475 DSEIR
+475 DSDIR

-486 PDSVHNGVDIE
+486 PDSVHNPVDIE

-509 YEKANYIAFA
+509 YEKNYLFS
-519 NQEQGSSY
+519 QENNGSSY
-527 GFPKERPDLLMQ
+527 NFAKERSDLLMQ
-539 LNPALLPHNEGQ
+539 LPPALLQHGEGQ

-560 LQQRQQILSPGFPF
+560 LQQRQQILSPAFPF
-574 TSHSLDLDSP
+574 TSHPALDLDSP
-584 TGVSLPS
+584 TGTSLPS
-591 PGGNSSLDGN
+591 PGGNNSLDGSS
-601 NHIENSSLSPAAAVS
+601 HIENASLSPAAA
-616 LKKGSIADSKIQI
+616 
-629 LQQRLGLPSELPLEF
+629 LGLPAELPLEF

-683 CRVCSKNFTLQ
+683 CRVCSKNFSLQ

-816 FTNATFANQL
+816 FTNASFANQL

>member
-12 HEQQLGLQEGQE
+12 HEQQLGLQEGHE
-24 LLASKADTL
+24 LLAGKSDL
-33 CPGSPLDDGPIP
+33 CPGSPLGDTPLP
-45 LLSKKDKECVD
+45 LLSKKDKECAD
-56 RDVFGEHNGNK
+56 RDVFGD
-67 SPNERRTKEPRR
+67 SRRSNDRHSKEPRR

-85 GGEIP
+85 GGDIP

-98 LTQAERKQYLPVA
+98 LTQAERKLYLPA
-111 VDSKKVEEK
+111 VVEEKKKEEK

-126 KDALQSEPVVLP
+126 KDPLDHDPVVLP
-138 PRNSPSPE
+138 PRNSPSPG
-146 SAPSPGIDNVTCQ
+146 AIPSPGLDHVRCQ
-159 KVSVIQRTPAQS
+159 KVSVIQRTPSQS
-171 QFQNNKKELSDV
+171 QFRDSKKEE
-183 RLPVT
+183 VT
-188 LPSSEPEQDQPI
+188 LPPTLPTTEPVQDEPI
-200 DYVIAKKRGETEDEE
+200 DYVIAKRTEGEDEE
-215 TEKKIREQRRT
+215 QEKKIREQRRT

-232 NSILARPI
+232 NGIIARPL
-240 LVLRNRPG
+240 LVLRNRPAS
-248 TKLPGIMNAAAGH
+248 KVPGILSAAAGH
-261 GRSTNGNSSNSGS
+261 GRSTGGGGAGSGS
-274 QNTSGSGNFSSS
+274 QGSSGSGNFSSGGS
-286 GGSAAP
+286 GGAP
-292 SSGGGGGALG
+292 SSGGGGAVG

-309 NGGRDGRSN
+309 NGRDGRSN

-336 GPNTK
+336 GPSTK
-341 GGQNSFNANS
+341 SGQNAFNANGNFS
-351 NFTNEF
+351 NDF
-357 NMMNGFNMECE
+357 NIINGFNMDCQNNE
-368 NTENANTNFPEQSK
+368 TASNFPEQNK
-382 QYSLMQNAHYGI
+382 QYSLMQNAYYGL
-394 ALKDEEIDY
+394 ALKDEDIDH
-403 DRIENKL
+403 ESKL
-410 ENLGSIGGYSNN
+410 DNLGTNISNYGGN
-422 FDDSMVVDMGDDVID
+422 FDDSMVVDMPEEID
-437 NNQFYTTL
+437 NYQFATTL
-445 TFAPNEGILS
+445 SFTNNNEAALGILS
-455 NLSDSTDITDLLNNH
+455 GSTEDFSCLLNNP
-470 VEQIT
+470 VESIP
-475 DSEIR
+475 DPDLR
-480 ESSSIT
+480 ESSSIS
-486 PDSVHNGVDIE
+486 PDSVHNPVDIE
-497 SLAEQVNLSRQY
+497 SFAEQVSRQY
-509 YEKANYIAFA
+509 YEKANYLAFA
-519 NQEQGSSY
+519 SQEQSSSY
-527 GFPKERPDLLMQ
+527 NFAKDRSDLLMQ
-539 LNPALLPHNEGQ
+539 LNPGLLPHNEGQ

-560 LQQRQQILSPGFPF
+560 LQQRQQLLSPDFPF
-574 TSHSLDLDSP
+574 SNHSLELDSP

-591 PGGNSSLDGN
+591 PGGNSLDGSP
-601 NHIENSSLSPAAAVS
+601 HVENSSSLSPAAV
-616 LKKGSIADSKIQI
+616 
-629 LQQRLGLPSELPLEF
+629 LGLPAELPLEF

-669 KQVLVSEDDPTKFV
+669 KQVLVSEEDPSKFV

-737 YKCNLCEKSFTQR
+737 YKCKLCEKSFTQR

>member
-24 LLASKADTL
+24 LLASKSDPL
-33 CPGSPLDDGPIP
+33 CPSFPLDYGPIP
-45 LLSKKDKECVD
+45 LLSKKDKECED
-56 RDVFGEHNGNK
+56 RDVFGESK
-67 SPNERRTKEPRR
+67 KENSKRSKEVR
-79 FISSIL
+79 FVSSIL
-85 GGEIP
+85 GGDVP

-98 LTQAERKQYLPVA
+98 LTQAERKQYLPV
-111 VDSKKVEEK
+111 VVEKKKTDDK
-120 PLIKEE
+120 PLVKEE
-126 KDALQSEPVVLP
+126 KDSLSSDPVVLP
-138 PRNSPSPE
+138 SRNSPSPE
-146 SAPSPGIDNVTCQ
+146 SAPSPGIDNSVTCQ
-159 KVSVIQRTPAQS
+159 KVSVIQRTPSQS
-171 QFQNNKKELSDV
+171 QFQGNKKEVTDV
-183 RLPVT
+183 SIPQT
-188 LPSSEPEQDQPI
+188 LPGTEPEQDQPI
-200 DYVIAKKRGETEDEE
+200 DYVIAKKRGESEDEE

-232 NSILARPI
+232 NGILARPS
-240 LVLRNRPG
+240 LVLRNCPAN
-248 TKLPGIMNAAAGH
+248 KLPGIMTAAAGH
-261 GRSTNGNSSNSGS
+261 GRSTGNNNSSGSSQSNGGSGS
-274 QNTSGSGNFSSS
+274 FSS
-286 GGSAAP
+286 GGGSTAP
-292 SSGGGGGALG
+292 SSGGGGAMG

-309 NGGRDGRSN
+309 NGRDGRSN

-336 GPNTK
+336 GPSTK
-341 GGQNSFNANS
+341 GGQNTFNANS
-351 NFTNEF
+351 SFTNQF
-357 NMMNGFNMECE
+357 NIINEFNMECE
-368 NTENANTNFPEQSK
+368 NNDNATNFPEQSK
-382 QYSLMQNAHYGI
+382 QYSLMQNAHYGL

-403 DRIENKL
+403 ENKSL
-410 ENLGSIGGYSNN
+410 ENIGSIGNYGSN
-422 FDDSMVVDMGDDVID
+422 FDDSMVVDMGEDVID
-437 NNQFYTTL
+437 NYQFSNTL
-445 TFAPNEGILS
+445 TFPGPNEGILG
-455 NLSDSTDITDLLNNH
+455 NLSDSADDFANLLNNH
-470 VEQIT
+470 VESIT
-475 DSEIR
+475 DSDIR
-480 ESSSIT
+480 ESSSIS
-486 PDSVHNGVDIE
+486 PNSVHNPVE
-497 SLAEQVNLSRQY
+497 LELAEQVNLSRQY
-509 YEKANYIAFA
+509 NNYLF
-519 NQEQGSSY
+519 NPENNGSSY
-527 GFPKERPDLLMQ
+527 NFAKERPDLLMQ
-539 LNPALLPHNEGQ
+539 LNPALLQHSDGQ

-560 LQQRQQILSPGFPF
+560 LQQRQQLLSPGFPF
-574 TSHSLDLDSP
+574 TSHPALDLDSP
-584 TGVSLPS
+584 TGTSLPS
-591 PGGNSSLDGN
+591 PGGNNSLDGSS
-601 NHIENSSLSPAAAVS
+601 HIENSSLSPAAA
-616 LKKGSIADSKIQI
+616 
-629 LQQRLGLPSELPLEF
+629 LGLPAELPLEF

-683 CRVCSKNFTLQ
+683 CRICSKNFNLQ

-763 QHTYAYKER
+763 QHSYAYKER

>member
-1 MPKIFLIKKRL
+1 MVKEMSFY
-12 HEQQLGLQEGQE
+12 
-24 LLASKADTL
+24 LLKACGAYTMA
-33 CPGSPLDDGPIP
+33 DGAEMSLNDAFQP
-45 LLSKKDKECVD
+45 D
-56 RDVFGEHNGNK
+56 RDVFGESNK
-67 SPNERRTKEPRR
+67 GKNTQEKRSKEPRR

-85 GGEIP
+85 GGDIP
-90 YGSHRGHV
+90 YGHRGHV
-98 LTQAERKQYLPVA
+98 LTQAERKQYLPVL
-111 VDSKKVEEK
+111 VDDKKKAEDK

-126 KDALQSEPVVLP
+126 KTTLDSEPVVVLP
-138 PRNSPSPE
+138 SRNSPSPE
-146 SAPSPGIDNVTCQ
+146 SVPSPSIDNNVTCQ
-159 KVSVIQRTPAQS
+159 KVSVIQRTPSQS
-171 QFQNNKKELSDV
+171 QFRDNKKELSDV
-183 RLPVT
+183 SIPAT
-188 LPSSEPEQDQPI
+188 LPASDPEQDQPI

-232 NSILARPI
+232 NGILARPV
-240 LVLRNRPG
+240 LVFRNCPA
-248 TKLPGIMNAAAGH
+248 KVPGIMSAAAGH
-261 GRSTNGNSSNSGS
+261 GRSTGSNGSNGGSQSTGGSGS
-274 QNTSGSGNFSSS
+274 FSS
-286 GGSAAP
+286 GGGGTVP
-292 SSGGGGGALG
+292 SSGGGGAMG

-309 NGGRDGRSN
+309 NGRDGRSN

-336 GPNTK
+336 GPSTK
-341 GGQNSFNANS
+341 SGQNSFNANG
-351 NFTNEF
+351 NFSNEF
-357 NMMNGFNMECE
+357 NIISGFNMDCE
-368 NTENANTNFPEQSK
+368 NNENTTNFTEQSK
-382 QYSLMQNAHYGI
+382 QYSLMQNAHYGL

-403 DRIENKL
+403 DTGKL
-410 ENLGSIGGYSNN
+410 ENLNNISHYGSN
-422 FDDSMVVDMGDDVID
+422 FDDPMAVDMGDDVID
-437 NNQFYTTL
+437 NYQFNATL
-445 TFAPNEGILS
+445 TFPGPNEAILGS
-455 NLSDSTDITDLLNNH
+455 LSDSGDEFANLLNNH
-470 VEQIT
+470 VESIT

-486 PDSVHNGVDIE
+486 PDSVNNPVDIE

-509 YEKANYIAFA
+509 YEKANYLAFA
-519 NQEQGSSY
+519 SQEQNPSY
-527 GFPKERPDLLMQ
+527 GFAKERPDLLMQ
-539 LNPALLPHNEGQ
+539 LNPALLQHSGDGQ

-574 TSHSLDLDSP
+574 TSHPHLDLESP
-584 TGVSLPS
+584 SGISLPS
-591 PGGNSSLDGN
+591 PGGNNSLDGS
-601 NHIENSSLSPAAAVS
+601 NHVENPSLSPAAAVS
-616 LKKGSIADSKIQI
+616 VKKGSIGDGKIQI
-629 LQQRLGLPSELPLEF
+629 LQQRLGLPAELPLEF

-683 CRVCSKNFTLQ
+683 CRICSKNFSLQ

>member
-12 HEQQLGLQEGQE
+12 HEQQLGLQEGHE
-24 LLASKADTL
+24 LLASKSDPL
-33 CPGSPLDDGPIP
+33 CPGSPLDDGP
-45 LLSKKDKECVD
+45 LSRFSKRDKECDD
-56 RDVFGEHNGNK
+56 RDIFGECNGSSGVQDKQN
-67 SPNERRTKEPRR
+67 KEPRR

-85 GGEIP
+85 GGDIP
-90 YGSHRGHV
+90 YGCQRGHV
-98 LTQAERKQYLPVA
+98 LTQAERKQYLPV
-111 VDSKKVEEK
+111 VSEDKKTEDK

-126 KDALQSEPVVLP
+126 KDTLDSEPVVLP
-138 PRNSPSPE
+138 SRNTPSPE
-146 SAPSPGIDNVTCQ
+146 SVPSPSVDNSVTCQ
-159 KVSVIQRTPAQS
+159 KVSVIQRTPSQS
-171 QFQNNKKELSDV
+171 TFRDNKKELSEV
-183 RLPVT
+183 SIPST
-188 LPSSEPEQDQPI
+188 LPTPEPEQDQPI
-200 DYVIAKKRGETEDEE
+200 DYVIPKKRGESEDEGR
-215 TEKKIREQRRT
+215 KKIREQRRT

-232 NSILARPI
+232 NGILARPVLI
-240 LVLRNRPG
+240 LRNRPAI
-248 TKLPGIMNAAAGH
+248 KVPGIISAAAGH
-261 GRSTNGNSSNSGS
+261 GRSTGGNGSSSSS
-274 QNTSGSGNFSSS
+274 QNTGSSGSFSS
-286 GGSAAP
+286 GGGSTAP
-292 SSGGGGGALG
+292 SSGGGGAIG

-309 NGGRDGRSN
+309 NGRDGRSN

-336 GPNTK
+336 GPSSK

-351 NFTNEF
+351 NFSNEF
-357 NMMNGFNMECE
+357 NIINGFNMDCE
-368 NTENANTNFPEQSK
+368 NNDNNTNFPEQSK
-382 QYSLMQNAHYGI
+382 QYSLMQNAHYGL
-394 ALKDEEIDY
+394 ALKDEETDY
-403 DRIENKL
+403 DNKL
-410 ENLGSIGGYSNN
+410 ENLSSISNYPNN

-437 NNQFYTTL
+437 NYQFSTTL
-445 TFAPNEGILS
+445 TFSGTNEGILS
-455 NLSDSTDITDLLNNH
+455 NLSDSTEDFANLLNNH
-470 VEQIT
+470 VESIT
-475 DSEIR
+475 DSELR

-486 PDSVHNGVDIE
+486 PDSVHNPLDIE
-497 SLAEQVNLSRQY
+497 TLAEQVNLSRQY
-509 YEKANYIAFA
+509 YEKANYLAFA
-519 NQEQGSSY
+519 SQEQSPSY
-527 GFPKERPDLLMQ
+527 NFAKDRPDLLMQ
-539 LNPALLPHNEGQ
+539 LNPALLQHNEGQ

-560 LQQRQQILSPGFPF
+560 FQQRPQILSPGFPF
-574 TSHSLDLDSP
+574 ASHSLELDSP

-591 PGGNSSLDGN
+591 PGGNNSLDSN

-616 LKKGSIADSKIQI
+616 LKKGSVNESKMI
-629 LQQRLGLPSELPLEF
+629 LQHRLGLPAELPLEF

-683 CRVCSKNFTLQ
+683 CRVCSKNFSLQ

-816 FTNATFANQL
+816 FTNASFANQL

>member
-12 HEQQLGLQEGQE
+12 HEQQLGLQEGLE
-24 LLASKADTL
+24 LLASKSDPL
-33 CPGSPLDDGPIP
+33 CPGSPLDDGPIA
-45 LLSKKDKECVD
+45 LLSKKDKDCIE
-56 RDVFGEHNGNK
+56 RDVFGESNGVK
-67 SPNERRTKEPRR
+67 IPRDKRSKEPR
-79 FISSIL
+79 FVSSIL
-85 GGEIP
+85 GGDVP

-98 LTQAERKQYLPVA
+98 LTQAERKQYLPVLA
-111 VDSKKVEEK
+111 KEKKKEDK

-126 KDALQSEPVVLP
+126 KDTLDSDPVVLP
-138 PRNSPSPE
+138 SRNSPSPE
-146 SAPSPGIDNVTCQ
+146 SAPSPGIDNSVTCQ
-159 KVSVIQRTPAQS
+159 KVSVIQRTPSQS
-171 QFQNNKKELSDV
+171 QFRDGKKEVSDV
-183 RLPVT
+183 SIPQTLPV
-188 LPSSEPEQDQPI
+188 PEPEQDQPI
-200 DYVIAKKRGETEDEE
+200 DYVIAKKRGESEDEE

-232 NSILARPI
+232 NGILARPT
-240 LVLRNRPG
+240 LVLRNCPN
-248 TKLPGIMNAAAGH
+248 KVPGIITAAAGH
-261 GRSTNGNSSNSGS
+261 GRSTGNTGSNGSSQSTGGSGS
-274 QNTSGSGNFSSS
+274 FSS
-286 GGSAAP
+286 GGGGTAP
-292 SSGGGGGALG
+292 SSGGGGAIG

-309 NGGRDGRSN
+309 NGRDGRSN

-336 GPNTK
+336 GPSTK

-351 NFTNEF
+351 NFSNEF
-357 NMMNGFNMECE
+357 NIINGFNMDCE
-368 NTENANTNFPEQSK
+368 NNDNATNFPEQSK
-382 QYSLMQNAHYGI
+382 QYSLMQNAHYGL

-403 DRIENKL
+403 ESKL
-410 ENLGSIGGYSNN
+410 ENIGAIGNYGNN
-422 FDDSMVVDMGDDVID
+422 FDESMVVDMGEDVID
-437 NNQFYTTL
+437 NYQFANTL
-445 TFAPNEGILS
+445 TFPGPNEGILG
-455 NLSDSTDITDLLNNH
+455 NLSDSAEDFASLLNNH
-470 VEQIT
+470 VESIT
-475 DSEIR
+475 DSDIR

-486 PDSVHNGVDIE
+486 PDSVHNPVDIE
-497 SLAEQVNLSRQY
+497 SLAEQVNLSRY
-509 YEKANYIAFA
+509 YEKANYLAFA
-519 NQEQGSSY
+519 SQENQGSSY
-527 GFPKERPDLLMQ
+527 NFTKDRPDLLMQ
-539 LNPALLPHNEGQ
+539 LNPALLQHGEGQ

-574 TSHSLDLDSP
+574 TSHPSLDLDSP
-584 TGVSLPS
+584 TGTSLPS
-591 PGGNSSLDGN
+591 PGGNNSLDGSS
-601 NHIENSSLSPAAAVS
+601 HIENASLSPAAAVS
-616 LKKGSIADSKIQI
+616 LKKASAGDGKIQI
-629 LQQRLGLPSELPLEF
+629 LQQRLGLPAELPLEF

-683 CRVCSKNFTLQ
+683 CRVCSKNFSLQ

>member
-56 RDVFGEHNGNK
+56 RDVFGERNPK
-67 SPNERRTKEPRR
+67 STHDKRTKEPRR

-85 GGEIP
+85 GGDIP

-98 LTQAERKQYLPVA
+98 LTQAERKQYLPV
-111 VDSKKVEEK
+111 VSEEK
-120 PLIKEE
+120 KTEDRPPLIKEE
-126 KDALQSEPVVLP
+126 KDSLDTEPVVLP
-138 PRNSPSPE
+138 SRSTPSPE
-146 SAPSPGIDNVTCQ
+146 SAPSPDNNVTCQ
-159 KVSVIQRTPAQS
+159 KVSVIQRTPSQS
-171 QFQNNKKELSDV
+171 QFRDNKKEISDV
-183 RLPVT
+183 SLPAT
-188 LPSSEPEQDQPI
+188 LPTPEPEQDQPI

-232 NSILARPI
+232 NGILARPVF
-240 LVLRNRPG
+240 VLRNCPN
-248 TKLPGIMNAAAGH
+248 KVPGILSAAAGH
-261 GRSTNGNSSNSGS
+261 GRSTGGSGS
-274 QNTSGSGNFSSS
+274 NGGSQSS
-286 GGSAAP
+286 GGSGSFSSGGGSTAP
-292 SSGGGGGALG
+292 SSGGGGAIG

-309 NGGRDGRSN
+309 NGRDGRSN

-336 GPNTK
+336 GPSSK
-341 GGQNSFNANS
+341 GGQNSFNANGTFS
-351 NFTNEF
+351 NEF
-357 NMMNGFNMECE
+357 NIINGFNMDCE
-368 NTENANTNFPEQSK
+368 NNENATNFTEQSK
-382 QYSLMQNAHYGI
+382 QYSLMQNAHYGL

-403 DRIENKL
+403 ENKL
-410 ENLGSIGGYSNN
+410 ENLGGIGSYGSN

-437 NNQFYTTL
+437 NYQFSTTL
-445 TFAPNEGILS
+445 TFSGANETILG
-455 NLSDSTDITDLLNNH
+455 NLSDSTEDFASLLNNH
-470 VEQIT
+470 VESIT
-475 DSEIR
+475 DSDLR

-486 PDSVHNGVDIE
+486 PDSVHNQVDIE
-497 SLAEQVNLSRQY
+497 TTLAEQVSLSRQY
-509 YEKANYIAFA
+509 YEKANYLAFA
-519 NQEQGSSY
+519 SQEQGSSY
-527 GFPKERPDLLMQ
+527 NFSKERPDLLMQ
-539 LNPALLPHNEGQ
+539 LNPALLQHNEGQ

-560 LQQRQQILSPGFPF
+560 FQQRPQILSPGFPF
-574 TSHSLDLDSP
+574 STSHSLDLDSP

-591 PGGNSSLDGN
+591 PGGNNSLDGS
-601 NHIENSSLSPAAAVS
+601 NHIENASLSPAAA
-616 LKKGSIADSKIQI
+616 
-629 LQQRLGLPSELPLEF
+629 LGLPAELPLEF

-683 CRVCSKNFTLQ
+683 CRVCSKNFSLQ

>member
-24 LLASKADTL
+24 LLASKSDPL

-45 LLSKKDKECVD
+45 LLSKKDKDCVD
-56 RDVFGEHNGNK
+56 RDVFGESNGVKNTRDK
-67 SPNERRTKEPRR
+67 RLKELR
-79 FISSIL
+79 FVSSIL
-85 GGEIP
+85 GGDVP

-98 LTQAERKQYLPVA
+98 LTQAERKQYLPV
-111 VDSKKVEEK
+111 VVEEKKTEDK

-126 KDALQSEPVVLP
+126 KDSLDSEPVVLP
-138 PRNSPSPE
+138 SRNTPSPE
-146 SAPSPGIDNVTCQ
+146 SAPSPGIDNSVTCQ
-159 KVSVIQRTPAQS
+159 KVSVIQRTPSQS
-171 QFQNNKKELSDV
+171 QFRDGKKELSDV
-183 RLPVT
+183 SIPPT
-188 LPSSEPEQDQPI
+188 LPTPEPEQDQPI
-200 DYVIAKKRGETEDEE
+200 DYVIAKKRGESEDEE

-232 NSILARPI
+232 NGILARPSF
-240 LVLRNRPG
+240 VLRNCPAN
-248 TKLPGIMNAAAGH
+248 KVPGIINAAAGH
-261 GRSTNGNSSNSGS
+261 GRSTGNTGSSGS
-274 QNTSGSGNFSSS
+274 SQSS
-286 GGSAAP
+286 GGSGSFSSGGGGTAP
-292 SSGGGGGALG
+292 SSGGGGAIG

-309 NGGRDGRSN
+309 NGRDGRSN

-336 GPNTK
+336 GPSTK

-351 NFTNEF
+351 NFSNEF
-357 NMMNGFNMECE
+357 NIINGFNMDCE
-368 NTENANTNFPEQSK
+368 NNDNATNFPEQSK
-382 QYSLMQNAHYGI
+382 QYSLMQNAHYGL

-403 DRIENKL
+403 ESKL
-410 ENLGSIGGYSNN
+410 ENIGAIGNYGSN
-422 FDDSMVVDMGDDVID
+422 FDESMVVDMGEDVID
-437 NNQFYTTL
+437 NYQFANTL
-445 TFAPNEGILS
+445 TFPGPNEGILG
-455 NLSDSTDITDLLNNH
+455 NLSDSAEDFASLLNNH
-470 VEQIT
+470 VESIT
-475 DSEIR
+475 DSDIR

-486 PDSVHNGVDIE
+486 PDSVHNPVDIE

-509 YEKANYIAFA
+509 YEKANYLAFA
-519 NQEQGSSY
+519 SQENQGSSY
-527 GFPKERPDLLMQ
+527 NFAKDRPDLLMQ
-539 LNPALLPHNEGQ
+539 LNPALLQHGEGQ

-574 TSHSLDLDSP
+574 TSHPALDLDSP
-584 TGVSLPS
+584 TGTSLPS
-591 PGGNSSLDGN
+591 PGGNNSLDGN
-601 NHIENSSLSPAAAVS
+601 SHIENASLSPAAAVS
-616 LKKGSIADSKIQI
+616 LKKSSAGDGKIQI
-629 LQQRLGLPSELPLEF
+629 LQQRLGLPAELPLEF

-683 CRVCSKNFTLQ
+683 CRVCSKNFSLQ

>member
-24 LLASKADTL
+24 LLGKGDPL

-45 LLSKKDKECVD
+45 LLSKKDKECGD
-56 RDVFGEHNGNK
+56 RDVFGENNGAKNTQ
-67 SPNERRTKEPRR
+67 ERRNKEPRR

-98 LTQAERKQYLPVA
+98 LTQAERKQYLPVVA
-111 VDSKKVEEK
+111 EDKKTEDK

-126 KDALQSEPVVLP
+126 KDLIENEPVVLP
-138 PRNSPSPE
+138 SRNSPSPE
-146 SAPSPGIDNVTCQ
+146 SAPSPGIDSNVTCQ
-159 KVSVIQRTPAQS
+159 KVSVIQRTPSQS
-171 QFQNNKKELSDV
+171 QFRDSKKELSDV
-183 RLPVT
+183 TIPAT
-188 LPSSEPEQDQPI
+188 LPASEPEQDQPI
-200 DYVIAKKRGETEDEE
+200 DYAIAKKRGESEDEE

-232 NSILARPI
+232 NGILARPL

-248 TKLPGIMNAAAGH
+248 SKIPGILCAAAGH
-261 GRSTNGNSSNSGS
+261 GRSTGGNGSNCNSQSSG
-274 QNTSGSGNFSSS
+274 GSGNFSS
-286 GGSAAP
+286 GAGSAAP
-292 SSGGGGGALG
+292 SSGGGGALG

-309 NGGRDGRSN
+309 NGRDGRSN

-336 GPNTK
+336 GPSTK
-341 GGQNSFNANS
+341 SGQNTFNANG

-357 NMMNGFNMECE
+357 NIINGFNMDCE
-368 NTENANTNFPEQSK
+368 NNENPNTNFPEQSK
-382 QYSLMQNAHYGI
+382 QYSLMQNAHYGL

-403 DRIENKL
+403 ENKL
-410 ENLGSIGGYSNN
+410 ENLSAIGYGSN
-422 FDDSMVVDMGDDVID
+422 FDDSMVVDMGEDVID

-445 TFAPNEGILS
+445 TFPPNEAILG
-455 NLSDSTDITDLLNNH
+455 NLSDSTEDFASFLNNQ
-470 VEQIT
+470 VESIT
-475 DSEIR
+475 DSELR

-486 PDSVHNGVDIE
+486 PDSVHNAVDIE

-519 NQEQGSSY
+519 SQEQGSTY
-527 GFPKERPDLLMQ
+527 NFAKERPDLLMQ
-539 LNPALLPHNEGQ
+539 LNPALLQNEGQ

-574 TSHSLDLDSP
+574 TNPSLDLDSP

-591 PGGNSSLDGN
+591 PGGNNSLDSS
-601 NHIENSSLSPAAAVS
+601 HIENSALSPAAA
-616 LKKGSIADSKIQI
+616 
-629 LQQRLGLPSELPLEF
+629 LGLPAELPLEF

-683 CRVCSKNFTLQ
+683 CRICTKNFSLQ